1 MFVRKAIGMH
11 CMKKFALLIATFMIL
26 TAFGSI
32 DAVASD
38 GSLLGYFTDNGW
50 DSDYNGLYDKLNVTI
65 YVDVTIS
72 GQFRINS
79 YLFNYSGNQ
88 QIDSCIFDIV
98 LVVGNNS
105 VLLQYQGMK
114 IRSSEIDGPFLVLVH
129 LYNDAMG
136 LLDSEQIFTSPYS
149 YTEFDRYPLEYT
161 GVHSDYAYNVD
172 NDPRFDFLRVN
183 ATYNVWK
190 NGTYRMSAS
199 LYDPSGTVLIDTYK
213 INDFYNFYATV
224 GTINFSFDFKG
235 MKIFTSGFDG
245 QYRIRIEWFTVEE
258 NYWRYDPYFLT
269 NEAYNHS
276 WFQPPGILPTRMVE
290 QVTDTD
296 GDSFYD
302 ELALVFHVEIEVPGA
317 YGLYVIAN
325 HGGWEVGRTSD
336 NIGDLYMNTGNYTIS
351 CSFDVGHVM
360 DQHSANASFV
370 VTVSSNQYSSGV
382 WTSLGTKV
390 FTTATAYNSS
400 DFKRK
405 VAQAEIVGGPFC
417 DFIDADGDGKYDR
430 INTTVNISCGV
441 EDAFILSIYL
451 FNYGGMQKA
460 TSAQKEIHAIA
471 GTTQAHLTLPVW
483 PVNVSQVNSP
493 YRIVAY
499 LYTMDWG
506 QIQYLS
512 GIISETYNWTDF
524 NGTRPVEISIADD
537 FGIDY
542 DEDGKYDVLAVQ
554 LSADWREPTTC
565 NIYAY
570 LRNDTTTVGY
580 YSWFG
585 SHLGGDGIPVVLFYS
600 GVKIRKGAIESPYH
614 LDLVCQEVPAWN
626 SFSIDNMLLLHS
638 YSPDMFED
646 PEQTSVA
653 GQVIDEDT
661 EEPVVDAIIS
671 GVSYVWG
678 TNSSTTNSTGW
689 FSMNLSSGLIS
700 ITVTKS
706 EYITRTLYM
715 EVNGP
720 SATCVLGIKKIK
732 PQDSIIKGFVK
743 FRDGNA
749 IPPSTVNVM
758 YVGDHSFKELSTGPN
773 GYYEI
778 PARSGPII
786 LRFGQ
791 FLREYGTVKVDLQ
804 ASTTLWRNFTLKAG
818 NSENEYFEYL
828 LIDWSHGR
836 LNYEYFVGSYSATK
850 DALWADVFFGDSNGI
865 LSAEEAGLYASYRLR
880 GFDERFETS
889 QYMLVDDTCYFLDY
903 GKMAFNAKGMT
914 GALENIVSVTY
925 YATAPFSTRTSIAP
939 SDSKSIKLRLYLD
952 YEDISYGTYSCSY
965 KIQLPNGFGLARVD
979 SSVNVSVSGTSL
991 VAIDPSSP
999 SDRTLY
1005 ESEIVLIVGAS
1016 SEEQETCT
1024 LIGRAMLSDSSS
1036 HRGILVEVLDADGDK
1051 LGSAFTD
1058 LDGNYSIL
1066 GLPCDE
1072 MVVKA
1077 TRSGYHPAG
1086 LVASLTSTGLTSLP
1100 DIVLYPSTIA
1110 NFVGSMNC
1118 TVMDVAG
1125 PISEAIVTLRY
1136 IENSTLIATLT
1147 TDENGRFEIH
1157 GLLPGAILLNISAK
1171 SYLPFE
1177 ALEFINGL
1185 ETIETT
1191 YVLALPTGEIR
1202 GRIIDDRG
1210 IAHEGIVI
1218 KLYDFAGQLVA
1229 TTTTNSTGYFVLEH
1243 IPDGYYNISIYW
1255 QDKNIE
1261 NITNIVVANGTLTD
1275 IGTITLPASVFGA
1288 PVDLTL
1294 FIIVAA
1300 AIILVI
1306 LGILWFMR
1314 RPPAKKEPM
1323 IEKLRPEEGIIVE
1336 EENRSEPERR
1346 RNEKPGR
1353 RPYDEDR

>member
-1 MFVRKAIGMH
+1 MRKAIRMH
-11 CMKKFALLIATFMIL
+11 GMKKIALLIATFMIL
-26 TAFGSI
+26 TALGSI

-50 DSDYNGLYDKLNVTI
+50 DSDGNGLYDKLNVTI
-65 YVDVTIS
+65 YVDVTS
-72 GQFRINS
+72 PGQFRINS
-79 YLFNYSGNQ
+79 YLYENSGSQ

-98 LVVGNNS
+98 LAVGNNS
-105 VLLQYQGMK
+105 VLLQYQGAK
-114 IRSSEIDGPFLVLVH
+114 IRSSEIDGPYRVIIN
-129 LYNDAMG
+129 LYNDAWVLRG
-136 LLDSEQIFTSPYS
+136 YEEIFTSPYS
-149 YTEFDRYPLEYT
+149 YTEFDRYPLGYT

-172 NDPRFDFLRVN
+172 NDSRFDFLRVN

-199 LYDPSGTVLIDTYK
+199 LYDSSGAVLIDTYN
-213 INDFYNFYATV
+213 INDFQNFYATV

-235 MKIFTSGFDG
+235 MKIFASGFDG
-245 QYRIRIEWFTVEE
+245 QYRVRIQWFNAEE
-258 NYWRYDPYFLT
+258 NYWRNDPYFLT
-269 NEAYNHS
+269 NGVYNHS
-276 WFQPPGILPTRMVE
+276 WFQPPGILPTMMTE
-290 QVTDTD
+290 QVIDTD

-302 ELALVFHVEIEVPGA
+302 ELMLGFHVEIEVPGA
-317 YGLYVIAN
+317 YGLYVIAS
-325 HGGWEVGRTSD
+325 HGGREVGRTSD

-351 CSFDVGHVM
+351 CSFDVGYVM

-370 VTVSSNQYSSGV
+370 VTVNSNQYSNGV
-382 WTSLGTKV
+382 WTTLGTKV
-390 FTTATAYNSS
+390 FTTATVYNSS

-430 INTTVNISCGV
+430 IDATVNISCGA
-441 EDAFILSIYL
+441 EDAFILRIYL
-451 FNYGGMQKA
+451 FNYWGTKIA

-471 GTTQAHLTLPVW
+471 GTTQAHLTLPAW
-483 PVNVSQVNSP
+483 PANVSQVNSP
-493 YRIVAY
+493 YRIVTY
-499 LYTMDWG
+499 LHTMDWK
-506 QIQYLS
+506 QIQYIS
-512 GIISETYNWTDF
+512 DIISETYNWTEF
-524 NGTRPVEISIADD
+524 NGTLPVEISIADD

-580 YSWFG
+580 YSWYG
-585 SHLGGDGIPVVLFYS
+585 SHLGGDGMPVMLFYS
-600 GVKIRKGAIESPYH
+600 GVQIRKGAIESPYH
-614 LDLVCQEVPAWN
+614 LDLVFQEYPDDN
-626 SFSIDNMLLLHS
+626 SFSINNMLLLHS

-646 PEQTSVA
+646 PEQTSVT

-661 EEPVVDAIIS
+661 GEPVVGASIS

-689 FSMNLSSGLIS
+689 FSMSLSSGLIS
-700 ITVTKS
+700 ITAAKS

-715 EVNGP
+715 EANGP

-743 FRDGNA
+743 FRDGNT

-791 FLREYGTVKVDLQ
+791 FLREYGTIRVDLP
-804 ASTTLWRNFTLKAG
+804 ASKTVWWNFTLKAG
-818 NSENEYFEYL
+818 NSENEHFEYL
-828 LIDWSHGR
+828 LTDWNHGR
-836 LNYEYFVGSYSATK
+836 FNYEYFVRSYSATK
-850 DALWADVFFGDSNGI
+850 DTLWADVFFGDSNGI
-865 LSAEEAGLYASYRLR
+865 LSAEEARLYASYRFR
-880 GFDERFETS
+880 GFRERFETS

-903 GKMAFNAKGMT
+903 GKMTFNAKGMT
-914 GALENIVSVTY
+914 GALENIVSITY
-925 YATAPFSTRTSIAP
+925 YITAPFSTRTSIAP
-939 SDSKSIKLRLYLD
+939 SDSKSIKLRVYLD

-965 KIQLPNGFGLARVD
+965 RIQLPDGFALARVD
-979 SSVNVSVSGTSL
+979 SSINVSVSGTSL
-991 VAIDPSSP
+991 VAIDPGSP

-1005 ESEIVLIVGAS
+1005 DSEIVLIVGAS

-1024 LIGRAMLSDSSS
+1024 LIGRALLSDSSS
-1036 HRGILVEVLDADGDK
+1036 HGGILVEVLDADGDK
-1051 LGSAFTD
+1051 LGTAFTD

-1066 GLPCDE
+1066 GLTCDE
-1072 MVVKA
+1072 MVLKA
-1077 TRSGYHPAG
+1077 TRSGYYPAG
-1086 LVASLTSTGLTSLP
+1086 LAVSPMSTGLTSLP
-1100 DIVLYPSTIA
+1100 DIILYPSTVA

-1118 TVMDVAG
+1118 TVMDIRG
-1125 PISEAIVTLRY
+1125 PIEGATVTLRY

-1171 SYLPFE
+1171 GYLPFE

-1185 ETIETT
+1185 QTIETI
-1191 YVLALPTGEIR
+1191 YVLVLPTGEIR
-1202 GRIIDDRG
+1202 GRIIDDQG
-1210 IAHEGIVI
+1210 AAHEGVVVR
-1218 KLYDFAGQLVA
+1218 LYDFAGQLVA
-1229 TTTTNSTGYFVLEH
+1229 TTITNSTGYFALEH
-1243 IPDGYYNISIYW
+1243 IPDGRYNISIYW
-1255 QDKNIE
+1255 QDNNIE

-1275 IGTITLPASVFGA
+1275 IGTITIPASVFGT

-1300 AIILVI
+1300 AIVLVI

-1353 RPYDEDR
+1353 RPYDED